1 MDNLKT
7 YNEIFMDV
15 FSVEE
20 SMLNGDFT
28 KDNVEGWD
36 SIHQLT
42 LMTGIEDAF
51 DIMFATEDAL
61 ALTSYEAGKIILA
74 EKYDLEF

>member
-1 MDNLKT
+1 M
-7 YNEIFMDV
+7 
-15 FSVEE
+15 
-20 SMLNGDFT
+20 
-28 KDNVEGWD
+28 D

-74 EKYDLEF
+74 EKYDVEF